1 MTTPSETPLAWLPG
15 LNILLVGLWVGM
27 YLFITFVVSPA
38 FAELFPDAEVR
49 RAHRRRVGRHYAR
62 VNGPLTAVLGVVAL
76 VMIFTGGAA
85 SVPWAKLL
93 LWAELL
99 LLALIGGA
107 VAVHVRR
114 ASVAGAAVP
123 GWITHLTL
131 GASVLLCVAAV
142 GGA

>member
-1 MTTPSETPLAWLPG
+1 MATLPAITLLWLSG

-27 YLFITFVVSPA
+27 YLFTTFVVSPA

-49 RAHRRRVGRHYAR
+49 RSHRRLVGRHYAR

-76 VMIFTGGAA
+76 ILIFTCGAA
-85 SVPWAKLL
+85 PL
-93 LWAELL
+93 LWEGLL
-99 LLALIGGA
+99 LLALIGGT
-107 VAVHVRR
+107 VALHARR

-123 GWITHLTL
+123 GWMTNVTL

-142 GGA
+142 GAA

>member
-1 MTTPSETPLAWLPG
+1 MTTLPANTLPWLSG

-27 YLFITFVVSPA
+27 YLFTTFVVSPA

-49 RAHRRRVGRHYAR
+49 RAHRRLVGRHYAR
-62 VNGPLTAVLGVVAL
+62 VNGPLTAVLGGVAL

-85 SVPWAKLL
+85 PV

-99 LLALIGGA
+99 LLALIGA
-107 VAVHVRR
+107 MVALHVRR
-114 ASVAGAAVP
+114 ASVAGAGVP
-123 GWITHLTL
+123 GWITNVTL

-142 GGA
+142 GAA

>member
-1 MTTPSETPLAWLPG
+1 MATLPAITLLWLSG

-27 YLFITFVVSPA
+27 YLFTTFVVSPA

-49 RAHRRRVGRHYAR
+49 RSHRRLVGRHYAR

-76 VMIFTGGAA
+76 IMIFTGGAA
-85 SVPWAKLL
+85 PL

-99 LLALIGGA
+99 LLALIGGT
-107 VAVHVRR
+107 VALHVRR

-123 GWITHLTL
+123 GWMTNVTL

-142 GGA
+142 GAA

>member
-1 MTTPSETPLAWLPG
+1 MALSLLSG

-27 YLFITFVVSPA
+27 YLFTTFVISPA
-38 FAELFPDAEVR
+38 FTELFPDAEVR
-49 RAHRRRVGRHYAR
+49 CSHRRLVGRHYAR

-85 SVPWAKLL
+85 PGLRSEVL

-99 LLALIGGA
+99 LLVLIGGT
-107 VAVHVRR
+107 VALYVRR

-123 GWITHLTL
+123 GWITNMTL

-142 GGA
+142 GAA